1 MGLGI
6 GCWQGHSAGP
16 AVRENCLHVHILVYE
31 ATERPEDEG
40 DSSWTGCMLGW
51 ASILISHKK
60 EQDGAL
66 WECFVFCLL
75 VCVPSQVYSDIRYV
89 CVPLGNTGSASA
101 QAGPGQMALPPL
113 LGYLFWQPL
122 TDIHCIKPLEWSH
135 CDFFFSVT
143 LEE

>member
-6 GCWQGHSAGP
+6 GCWQGHSTGP

-51 ASILISHKK
+51 ASILISHKT

-66 WECFVFCLL
+66 WECFVFCLCAQPGVLRYQVRLCACGEHGLSLTTGRTWANGSSTSLGLL
-75 VCVPSQVYSDIRYV
+75 VLATTDRYSLY
-89 CVPLGNTGSASA
+89 
-101 QAGPGQMALPPL
+101 
-113 LGYLFWQPL
+113 
-122 TDIHCIKPLEWSH
+122 
-135 CDFFFSVT
+135 
-143 LEE
+143 